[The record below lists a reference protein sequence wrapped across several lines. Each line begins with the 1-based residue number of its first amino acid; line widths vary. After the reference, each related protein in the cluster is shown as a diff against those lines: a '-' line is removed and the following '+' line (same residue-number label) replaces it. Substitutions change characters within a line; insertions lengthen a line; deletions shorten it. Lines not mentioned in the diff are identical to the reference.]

1 MYTLAAAARLIHA
14 DRGAVK
20 RWLFGYDY
28 TRQHSDGRRQHHS
41 DPLWTPQHSNAAL
54 GEKVIGFRD
63 LLELRIVKEFVQH
76 GVSMLV
82 VRRCLEFAKAEFGM
96 ADYPFTSQRFCTD
109 GRTIFREVLRDGQ
122 EPEILDLRSRQY
134 VIREI
139 IKPSLYSGIEYDG
152 EMARRWYPEGR
163 DRKTIVVDPA
173 MQFGKPVLKALASP
187 RRCSTPPTWLRART
201 KRQWRASTRS
211 RCGKLRPPYD
221 SKSGLLLE
229 PEILVRQQLATPPG
243 EGDQGTL
250 REGVRTSPRRDCAQR
265 SVPSRRARYGM
276 DGSAG
281 QRGRLVHRFRGSVS
295 EE

>member
-1 MYTLAAAARLIHA
+1 MSQAGIGVYTLAAAARLIHA

-41 DPLWTPQHSNAAL
+41 DALWTPQHSDAEL

-76 GVSMLV
+76 GVSLLV

-96 ADYPFTSQRFCTD
+96 VDYPFTSQRFCTD

-163 DRKTIVVDPA
+163 DRKMIVVDPK
-173 MQFGKPVLKALASP
+173 MQFGKPVLEDSGVPTEVLYAAYLAEGQDKAAVARIYEIPPRQVEAAVRFEEWLA
-187 RRCSTPPTWLRART
+187 A
-201 KRQWRASTRS
+201 
-211 RCGKLRPPYD
+211 
-221 SKSGLLLE
+221 
-229 PEILVRQQLATPPG
+229 
-243 EGDQGTL
+243 
-250 REGVRTSPRRDCAQR
+250 
-265 SVPSRRARYGM
+265 
-276 DGSAG
+276 
-281 QRGRLVHRFRGSVS
+281 
-295 EE
+295 